1 MDTTL
6 YFSSWSQALFA
17 SLQNIWFRLT
27 NYLPQIIGALI
38 VLLVGIFIAKLLERV
53 VIKII
58 SVTRI
63 NTLMRRTGIQ
73 DDAVHIGFTG
83 TIADWVGSFIKW
95 FVIAATLLAVSNVL
109 QIDQLSQFL
118 EQVLL
123 YIPRVIIAIIIL
135 AVGLVGGRLVYQMTE
150 RGIATAGIDTVA
162 ANLFATISKW
172 AIIIFAIMAAL
183 IQLGIAATLI
193 HILFGGIV
201 AMLALAGGIALGL
214 GGKDKAHEVL
224 DKIGNGLKSS

>member
-1 MDTTL
+1 
-6 YFSSWSQALFA
+6 
-17 SLQNIWFRLT
+17 
-27 NYLPQIIGALI
+27 
-38 VLLVGIFIAKLLERV
+38 
-53 VIKII
+53 
-58 SVTRI
+58 
-63 NTLMRRTGIQ
+63 
-73 DDAVHIGFTG
+73 
-83 TIADWVGSFIKW
+83 
-95 FVIAATLLAVSNVL
+95 
-109 QIDQLSQFL
+109 
-118 EQVLL
+118 
-123 YIPRVIIAIIIL
+123 
-135 AVGLVGGRLVYQMTE
+135 MTE